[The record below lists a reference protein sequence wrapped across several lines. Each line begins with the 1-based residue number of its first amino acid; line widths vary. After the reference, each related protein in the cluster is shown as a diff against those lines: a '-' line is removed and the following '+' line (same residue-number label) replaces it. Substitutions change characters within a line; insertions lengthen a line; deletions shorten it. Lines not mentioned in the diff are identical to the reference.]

1 MPQVS
6 RTRRIQETL
15 QTSSKEGEIII
26 HLNLNISIDSSGT
39 VQVDHNVP
47 LAPQEEEKKKV
58 EIIPTELFSQGD
70 CLLENFGEPKK
81 AP

>member
-26 HLNLNISIDSSGT
+26 HLNLNISIDSSGA

-47 LAPQEEEKKKV
+47 LAPQEEERKKV

-70 CLLENFGEPKK
+70 CLLENFGESKK